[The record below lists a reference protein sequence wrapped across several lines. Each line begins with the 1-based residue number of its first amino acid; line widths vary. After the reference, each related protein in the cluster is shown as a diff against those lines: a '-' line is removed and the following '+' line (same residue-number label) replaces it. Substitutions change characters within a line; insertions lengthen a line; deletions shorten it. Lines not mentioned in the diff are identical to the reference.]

1 MPGLQA
7 SKSEERGG
15 AVAGSRREHSDEGS
29 DGGED
34 TAGKRDDFAPEAA
47 VSQADVP
54 VLLVHRAP
62 CSNISVMSTLIST
75 SCRLVIAGITTHQ
88 QR

>member
-7 SKSEERGG
+7 SKSEDRGG
-15 AVAGSRREHSDEGS
+15 EVAGSRREHSDEGS
-29 DGGED
+29 DGD
-34 TAGKRDDFAPEAA
+34 TAGKRDDFVPEAA
-47 VSQADVP
+47 VRQADVP

-62 CSNISVMSTLIST
+62 CSNISVMSALMST
-75 SCRLVIAGITTHQ
+75 SCRLVIAGITTHL